1 MHFFHVVFPLG
12 RTLFSTW
19 TYIYIHEQV
28 CLQFKI
34 INFNLALLIIVNA
47 WPQPALWTLIM
58 YELIN
63 QNLLIMSLCPDG
75 YNVAPNIHSRK
86 SQHTCIDPLVCVRTT
101 CVCALYRWCDNI
113 WSCRDEHSWMAITRC
128 NKSPINPSTF
138 DKFHAWFL
146 SNLASYS
153 LYS

>member
-101 CVCALYRWCDNI
+101 CVCVHCIGDVTIYGVVGTNI
-113 WSCRDEHSWMAITRC
+113 LGWRLHDATSHQLIHQHLTNFMLG
-128 NKSPINPSTF
+128 F
-138 DKFHAWFL
+138 
-146 SNLASYS
+146 
-153 LYS
+153 